1 MTELQRLLK
10 IRETDVA
17 IDFKNP
23 EHRIRCYA
31 HIINVCSSHIISS
44 MTSVSEEYLSKLKV
58 PYDPDR
64 VFCDDPEDELIES
77 DDENFISD
85 PNFKVDD
92 LELDDVYDEYGDP
105 DLEDWFAGFKRD
117 PLKRARR
124 IIRFLRSSDQRR
136 EGFRNTIIDGNER
149 DWFSPKNNP
158 HSVRVPELQ
167 LLRDV
172 KTRWDSVYL
181 MLLRLRQLRP
191 VSPCQR
197 LDSYTGN

>member
-1 MTELQRLLK
+1 MAELQRLLSR
-10 IRETDVA
+10 RETAVA
-17 IDFKNP
+17 IGFKNP

-58 PYDPDR
+58 PYDAEH
-64 VFCDDPEDELIES
+64 VFCDDPEDDLIES
-77 DDENFISD
+77 DDEDFISD
-85 PNFKVDD
+85 PSFKVND
-92 LELDDVYDEYGDP
+92 LELDDFGDEYSDP

-136 EGFRNTIIDGNER
+136 EGFRNHIIDGNER
-149 DWFSPKNNP
+149 DWFSPRTNP
-158 HSVRVPELQ
+158 RSVLVPELQ

-191 VSPCQR
+191 VSSSQR